1 MKNNLGFATELEIDR
16 CQRAKSRDQSDQ
28 DEGRPG
34 TIICQFNKFKDKQKI
49 LNNIKKLRETAIYKD
64 FSKENAW
71 IQKKIFGRKHCSIED
86 KINLSVLITEAL

>member
-16 CQRAKSRDQSDQ
+16 CHRAKSRDQSDQ

-34 TIICQFNKFKDKQKI
+34 TIICRFNKFKDKQKI

-64 FSKENAW
+64 F
-71 IQKKIFGRKHCSIED
+71 QKKTRGFKRKSLGE
-86 KINLSVLITEAL
+86 STAVLKTK